1 MTRRDARAA
10 LGCALGIAGLVLL
23 LLDLRDGLRGRR
35 EGGRNPRRGRRRDP
49 RLTVS
54 AHTAM
59 GRYEAEGDG
68 W

>member
-10 LGCALGIAGLVLL
+10 LGCTLGIAGLILL
-23 LLDLRDGLRGRR
+23 LLDLRDGLRGAR
-35 EGGRNPRRGRRRDP
+35 EGGNLQRERRRDP

>member
-10 LGCALGIAGLVLL
+10 LGCALGITGLVLL
-23 LLDLRDGLRGRR
+23 LLDLHDGLHGQR
-35 EGGRNPRRGRRRDP
+35 EGGEPRRGRRRDP
-49 RLTVS
+49 RVTVS

-59 GRYEAEGDG
+59 GRYGAEGDS